1 METRE
6 KEVLKVSA
14 INNGTVLDH
23 IPSEQLFR
31 VIDILRLN
39 HSQNSITF
47 GMNLDSKTLGS
58 KAIIKISDRFFEDDE
73 INRIALIAPNASMN
87 IIRNFEVIEKR
98 VLSIPETITGIA
110 RCMNP
115 VCVTNHQEIETKFKT
130 VEKDGTIE
138 LRCHYCEKTTELK
151 DLKIISSN
159 R

>member
-1 METRE
+1 MENRE

-14 INNGTVLDH
+14 IKNGTVLDH

-39 HSQNSITF
+39 LSTTPITF
-47 GMNLDSKTLGS
+47 GMNLDSKSLKS

-98 VLSIPETITGIA
+98 VLSIPETITGIV
-110 RCMNP
+110 RCINP
-115 VCVTNHQEIETKFKT
+115 VCVTNHQEIETKFHT
-130 VEKDGTIE
+130 YEKDGKIE
-138 LRCHYCEKTTELK
+138 LHCHYCEKTTGLK
-151 DLKIISSN
+151 NLKIITN
-159 R
+159 DR

>member
-1 METRE
+1 MENRE

-23 IPSEQLFR
+23 IPSAQLFR

-39 HSQNSITF
+39 QSKTPITF

-115 VCVTNHQEIETKFKT
+115 VCVTNHQDVETKFKT
-130 VEKDGTIE
+130 VEKDGCIE
-138 LRCHYCEKTTELK
+138 LRCHYCEKTTGL
-151 DLKIISSN
+151 DNLKIITN
-159 R
+159 DR